1 MQHNDIILSLCYS
14 AYSDQRPLIGG
25 STDTTPMQSFLSIP
39 TEQNY
44 RQVRYSKASI
54 KPDEDKI
61 SESSDDH
68 KPQIS
73 DMIQMSSTSPSDSN
87 DDSPGPDNYAS
98 SNFNEP
104 EIIAPGQP
112 IRPIKSSTTAYPN
125 NPFEVASSSGKCLFS
140 WFLHS
145 LE

>member
-1 MQHNDIILSLCYS
+1 
-14 AYSDQRPLIGG
+14 
-25 STDTTPMQSFLSIP
+25 MQSFLSIP

-61 SESSDDH
+61 SESGSED

-87 DDSPGPDNYAS
+87 EDDSPGPDNYAS

-104 EIIAPGQP
+104 EIIIAPGQP
-112 IRPIKSSTTAYPN
+112 IRPIKSSTTTTSYPAV

-140 WFLHS
+140 
-145 LE
+145 